1 MISQLLER
9 RASHASLS
17 EAMPACA
24 HHLSDCR
31 LCDASRRGRWYPVDP
46 VAGKKQFFIGTSLNK
61 VTQLLL
67 ELGRRK
73 ASKEMGHLSLHYWR
87 VGDQGAS
94 RIVEMPVVILF
105 CRVELGGFRIQF
117 PKKTEWRGRKHMS
130 HMRVWH
136 SDVAQRSWKEKH
148 QSVYLSVQVC

>member
-1 MISQLLER
+1 
-9 RASHASLS
+9 
-17 EAMPACA
+17 MPACA

-31 LCDASRRGRWYPVDP
+31 LCAASRRGRWYPVDP
-46 VAGKKQFFIGTSLNK
+46 VAGKKQFFMGTSLNE

-94 RIVEMPVVILF
+94 RIVEMPVVI
-105 CRVELGGFRIQF
+105 
-117 PKKTEWRGRKHMS
+117 
-130 HMRVWH
+130 
-136 SDVAQRSWKEKH
+136 
-148 QSVYLSVQVC
+148 